1 MTWIDVL
8 TLIGSIGLFLYG
20 LNLMSEGLQKI
31 AGDNLRKVLAAMTDN
46 RLTGVLTGLL
56 VTALVQSSSA
66 TTVMIVSYVNTG
78 LITLAESIAVIMG
91 ANVGTTATTWIIAT
105 FGFKFEIAAFVFP
118 LFAIALPLF
127 NSNSGRKNAWGD
139 LLIGF
144 ALLFLGLGVL
154 KHLAPTIS
162 QIPSVVDFLHN
173 YSAMGYLSI
182 FLFLMAGLLLT
193 TLIQASS
200 ASFALA
206 LLMCVNG
213 WITFEMGCAFVLGA
227 NIGTCSTP
235 LLASLS
241 TNSMAKRAA
250 LSHLLF
256 NIVGAIWAL
265 AIFYYFC
272 DFISYI
278 CSSVGLGDPH
288 SADDVS
294 TGLAMFHTVFNVL
307 NVCLLLPLTKQI
319 VKVVSRIIPEKA
331 GNDESFKLQF
341 INKGFMTPSGELALV
356 QVQQETSRY
365 SEEVYKMFGMVK
377 SMLDEQMGSEKQL
390 DLNNRIKRMEEESDR
405 AELEI
410 AQFLNSISAK
420 TLSDSGEQMCRNL
433 YKEVDELESIADSIC
448 HISLVLYQKYEQR
461 IRFNVEMNKNVA
473 KMMSLTD
480 ASLVHM
486 LKVLE
491 MDEVPQSALN
501 KAYNYEDEINNFR
514 NQLRNQMLDS
524 LDRKEIEYYQ
534 NSYFMLIINEC
545 ERIGDFVINVIS
557 AASE

>member
-1 MTWIDVL
+1 
-8 TLIGSIGLFLYG
+8 
-20 LNLMSEGLQKI
+20 
-31 AGDNLRKVLAAMTDN
+31 
-46 RLTGVLTGLL
+46 
-56 VTALVQSSSA
+56 
-66 TTVMIVSYVNTG
+66 
-78 LITLAESIAVIMG
+78 
-91 ANVGTTATTWIIAT
+91 
-105 FGFKFEIAAFVFP
+105 
-118 LFAIALPLF
+118 
-127 NSNSGRKNAWGD
+127 
-139 LLIGF
+139 
-144 ALLFLGLGVL
+144 
-154 KHLAPTIS
+154 
-162 QIPSVVDFLHN
+162 
-173 YSAMGYLSI
+173 
-182 FLFLMAGLLLT
+182 
-193 TLIQASS
+193 
-200 ASFALA
+200 
-206 LLMCVNG
+206 
-213 WITFEMGCAFVLGA
+213 
-227 NIGTCSTP
+227 
-235 LLASLS
+235 
-241 TNSMAKRAA
+241 MAKRAA

-288 SADDVS
+288 NADDVS

-307 NVCLLLPLTKQI
+307 NVCFLLPLTKQI

-420 TLSDSGEQMCRNL
+420 TLSDSGEHMCRNL